1 MRNAAVLG
9 LLLLVVGSLCLS
21 VSAEKKILVLYGQGS
36 IKETHGQFF
45 KGLEAKGHTVDIKSV
60 KDSSL
65 KLKDYDTWLYD
76 ALVLFAPKAASEW
89 GECSNQLQISG
100 SQLPVAT
107 AMKSSFHH
115 SAAAMYLNFHV
126 YQGRSSSENHSECA
140 LQALPPHSVS
150 AGVPAPAVCLHS
162 HSSLLLLCPF
172 VNIFVP
178 QALVATSP
186 ARASLTL
193 LTVAST

>member
-21 VSAEKKILVLYGQGS
+21 VSAEKKILVLYGQSS

-76 ALVLFAPKAASEW
+76 ALVLFAPKAASE
-89 GECSNQLQISG
+89 CSCDQRQISG

-126 YQGRSSSENHSECA
+126 YQGRFSSENHSECA

-162 HSSLLLLCPF
+162 HNSLFLLCP
-172 VNIFVP
+172 
-178 QALVATSP
+178 L
-186 ARASLTL
+186 
-193 LTVAST
+193 